1 MKILEKIENL
11 LRNHLDIKYIKI
23 EDESYKHAGHKQN
36 QNAGGHFKAVIISKS
51 FNNLSLIDRHRLV
64 YESLG
69 NLIGKDIHA
78 FSMKTISEKEN
89 NNG

>member
-1 MKILEKIENL
+1 MKLLEKIEYL
-11 LRNHLDIKYIKI
+11 LNQHLDIKKLEI

-36 QNAGGHFKAVIISKS
+36 QNVGSHFKAIIISKS
-51 FNNLSLIDRHRLV
+51 FNDLSLIDRHRLV

-78 FSMKTISEKEN
+78 FSMKTISEEEN